1 MSNRNRMWNEMSV
14 TSVFDRNAEEYDNWY
29 CDEPGSLVLESE
41 VKAIQAL
48 ALEGVG
54 IEVGVGTGVFSSR
67 LGVPFGLDPAVK
79 MLKKAKARGINVFR
93 AVGEFTSL
101 KDRCMDYV
109 LFAFTLCFLNNLQA
123 SLQEAWRVLKP
134 RGNIVVGFIAQ
145 DSKWGKLY
153 SIKKAEGHRFYK
165 HATFY
170 VRDEIEDALEG
181 GGFKITD
188 RVATLSQGPEDV
200 KTAEEPSKQLDQCGF
215 ICIKAVKQ
223 AETPNP
229 CFRRTP

>member
-1 MSNRNRMWNEMSV
+1 MSG
-14 TSVFDRNAEEYDNWY
+14 TSVFDRNAAEYDNWY
-29 CDEPGSLVLESE
+29 REEPGSLVLESE

-54 IEVGVGTGVFSSR
+54 IEIGVGTGVFSSR
-67 LGVPFGLDPAVK
+67 LGVPLGLDPAVE
-79 MLKKAKARGINVFR
+79 MLKKAKARGISVFQ
-93 AVGEFTSL
+93 AVAEFMPM
-101 KDRCMDYV
+101 KDSCMDYV
-109 LFAFTLCFLNNLQA
+109 LFAFTICFLNDLHA

-134 RGNIVVGFIAQ
+134 RGNIVVGFISQ

-153 SIKKAEGHRFYK
+153 FTKKTEGHRFYK

-170 VRDEIEDALEG
+170 AMDEIEDALDR

-200 KTAEEPSKQLDQCGF
+200 KAAEEPSKQLVQGGF
-215 ICIKAVKQ
+215 ICIKAMKQ
-223 AETPNP
+223 AEPPNP
-229 CFRRTP
+229 NFRRRP